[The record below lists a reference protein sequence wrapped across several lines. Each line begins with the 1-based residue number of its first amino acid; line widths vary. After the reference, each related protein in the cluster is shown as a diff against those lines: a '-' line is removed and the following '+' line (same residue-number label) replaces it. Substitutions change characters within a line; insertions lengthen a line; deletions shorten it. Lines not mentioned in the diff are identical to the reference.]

1 MLAEWLAQVA
11 LPWVLAGVML
21 AMGLSLT
28 REDFLRVARFPG
40 RLALG
45 LSLQL
50 LALPLLAWIVVL
62 LLPLP
67 PLAAAG
73 LLLVSLVPGGATSNL
88 FSYLVQGDLALSV
101 TLTAVA
107 ALLIPFTLPLIMG
120 LNFQWLGLTAEGFT
134 LPYWSTVLQL
144 VLVTLLPA
152 ALGMWLRSFLAP
164 DSLRVWLPRIK
175 FFTGVA
181 MVGIVLS
188 LFLAYHTRL
197 PALFSVETV
206 AVLMLCMSAMLLGSL
221 AGRHFRLPDP
231 SIRSITVEI
240 GVQNAG
246 IAMLVAFA
254 ILQWPALGLV
264 PLLYGLMMNVPVFL
278 WVFFLL
284 WRDRQRAVRTAAER
298 SG

>member
-1 MLAEWLAQVA
+1 MAEWLAQVA
-11 LPWVLAGVML
+11 LPWVLATVML

-28 REDFLRVARFPG
+28 RADFARVARFPG

-45 LSLQL
+45 LSLQM
-50 LALPLLAWIVVL
+50 LALPLLAWMVVL
-62 LLPLP
+62 ILPLP
-67 PLAAAG
+67 PVAAAG

-107 ALLIPFTLPLIMG
+107 ALLVPFTLPLIMG
-120 LNFQWLGLTAEGFT
+120 LNFSLLGLDAEGFT
-134 LPYWSTVLQL
+134 LPYWSTVMQL
-144 VLVTLLPA
+144 ILVTLLPA
-152 ALGMWLRSFLAP
+152 GIGMWIRSQL
-164 DSLRVWLPRIK
+164 SEKSISTWLPRIK
-175 FFTGVA
+175 VATGIA

-197 PALFSVETV
+197 PALLSTETL
-206 AVLMLCMSAMLLGSL
+206 AVLMLCMLGMFL
-221 AGRHFRLPDP
+221 GARVAGAIGLPDN
-231 SIRSITVEI
+231 SVRSITVEV

-246 IAMLVAFA
+246 VAMMVAFA
-254 ILQWPALGLV
+254 ILQWPPLGLV

-284 WRDRQRAVRTAAER
+284 WRDRQRNLESVVER
-298 SG
+298 S